1 MSSDLPEPIFPQMYD
16 TMDMQEVYK
25 IKCVY
30 IYIRI
35 CINYVYFVNLP
46 SEILRQTKTSGHL
59 ECRVKFLH
67 PLAEGCPESLR
78 GPWWRSQWNVLKPYG
93 HSGFQWNLS
102 KWISVNY
109 MKSKCIILLS
119 EFIMISWLYP
129 WLWFQN
135 SQSYF
140 QQCRWFHSLTFQG
153 KNYWLLSNAWRKS
166 GSRIKLW
173 SLLDFPTFRFNPPLY
188 KYLL

>member
-78 GPWWRSQWNVLKPYG
+78 GP
-93 HSGFQWNLS
+93 
-102 KWISVNY
+102 
-109 MKSKCIILLS
+109 
-119 EFIMISWLYP
+119 
-129 WLWFQN
+129 
-135 SQSYF
+135 
-140 QQCRWFHSLTFQG
+140 
-153 KNYWLLSNAWRKS
+153 
-166 GSRIKLW
+166 
-173 SLLDFPTFRFNPPLY
+173 
-188 KYLL
+188 